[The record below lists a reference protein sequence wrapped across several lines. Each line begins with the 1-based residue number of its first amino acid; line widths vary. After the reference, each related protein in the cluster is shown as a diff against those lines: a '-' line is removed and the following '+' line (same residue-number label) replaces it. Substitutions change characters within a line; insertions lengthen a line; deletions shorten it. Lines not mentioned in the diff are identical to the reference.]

1 MPQRLKDDVRDR
13 ILAAAARTF
22 AQRGYVQATL
32 ADIARD
38 ADIAPSNIYKY
49 YGSKQALFDAV
60 VTPAIAAR
68 LFRLLRARLRE
79 FDTLGSWS
87 DAHADGSAHAKAL
100 LEFWVEHRLAVL
112 ILLNG
117 AAGTRFAPV
126 RERMAQ
132 EMARQAARFV
142 RRQTAA
148 APDAHFDMVLR
159 QVFANTVAMIA
170 AILERYASGA
180 DIAQAF
186 ATFWTYQLAGL
197 EALVRNRNRGARQR
211 ASACAAQGDT
221 GYHGGPEKAV
231 HHDASDHCAT
241 WRATTACRK
250 KA

>member
-22 AQRGYVQATL
+22 ARQGYVQATL

-79 FDTLGSWS
+79 FDALGSWS

-100 LEFWVEHRLAVL
+100 LAFWVEHRLAVL

-117 AAGTRFAPV
+117 AEGTRFAPV
-126 RERMAQ
+126 RKRMVQ
-132 EMARQAARFV
+132 EMTRQAARFV

-148 APDAHFDMVLR
+148 EPDAHFDMVLR

-170 AILERYASGA
+170 AILERYTSGV
-180 DIAQAF
+180 DIAKAF
-186 ATFWTYQLAGL
+186 GTFWTYQLAGL
-197 EALVRNRNRGARQR
+197 EALVRNRNRGPRQR
-211 ASACAAQGDT
+211 SR
-221 GYHGGPEKAV
+221 PL
-231 HHDASDHCAT
+231 
-241 WRATTACRK
+241 
-250 KA
+250 

>member
-1 MPQRLKDDVRDR
+1 VPQRLKDDVRDR

-22 AQRGYVQATL
+22 AERGYLQATL

-38 ADIAPSNIYKY
+38 ADMAPSNIYKY
-49 YGSKQALFDAV
+49 YDNKRALFDAV
-60 VTPAIAAR
+60 VTPALAAR

-100 LEFWVEHRLAVL
+100 LDFWVEHRLAVL
-112 ILLNG
+112 VLLNG
-117 AAGTRFAPV
+117 AEGTRFAPV
-126 RERMAQ
+126 RRRMAQ
-132 EMARQAARFV
+132 EMTRQAARFV

-148 APDAHFDMVLR
+148 EPDPHFDMVLR

-180 DIAQAF
+180 DIAKAF

-197 EALVRNRNRGARQR
+197 EALVRNRNRGTRQR
-211 ASACAAQGDT
+211 SR
-221 GYHGGPEKAV
+221 PL
-231 HHDASDHCAT
+231 
-241 WRATTACRK
+241 
-250 KA
+250 